1 MRILFL
7 TTELPWPLDGGGKL
21 RTYETLACLARF
33 AEVRVLSFSEDP
45 AAAAAASALEGAI
58 PGVAVLPP
66 ISHPIRIRRQPLA
79 LARAG
84 VNRLV
89 HHEPY
94 LVAKFRNRE
103 YGRLA
108 REEGRRFRPD
118 VVWCDH
124 LNVWPAAARA
134 RPGAALVLDEHNV
147 ESDLFRLAAGAGP
160 LPLRL
165 ASRVEGRVALAFERA
180 ALARADRVVA
190 ISGEDGKRLRELGGG
205 DRVVVR
211 LPSMGELPA
220 PRPAP
225 PPSDSIGFLG
235 TLSWPPNAEA
245 VAYLAREVAPALS
258 RRGAKVRIAIGGK
271 GLPPGIAAQ
280 ARDAG
285 LSVCGWIDD
294 AEGWF
299 RGIGAAVVPLRS
311 GSGIAMKL
319 LDAMRAGVPVVS
331 TSAGA
336 RGLAVRDGEELLLA
350 DGAEALADAILRL
363 ARDETLRQRLV
374 SSAYEY
380 LVRAHGRGAATTDYE
395 AIARGAIAR
404 RAVTGDRLGT

>member
-45 AAAAAASALEGAI
+45 APGASVSALEGAL
-58 PGVAVLPP
+58 PGVSVLPP
-66 ISHPIRIRRQPLA
+66 IPHAIRIRRQPLA

-89 HHEPY
+89 HREPY

-103 YGRLA
+103 YARIA
-108 REEGRRFRPD
+108 REEGRTFRPD

-124 LNVWPAAARA
+124 LNVWPAAVRA
-134 RPGAALVLDEHNV
+134 RPDAALVLDEHNV

-160 LPLRL
+160 LSLRL
-165 ASRVEGRVALAFERA
+165 ASRVEGRAALSFERA
-180 ALARADRVVA
+180 ALAKADRVVA
-190 ISGEDGKRLRELGGG
+190 ISGEDGRRLRELGGG

-220 PRPAP
+220 PRPP
-225 PPSDSIGFLG
+225 PAPSDSIGFLG

-245 VAYLAREVAPALS
+245 VAFLAREVAPALAS
-258 RRGAKVRIAIGGK
+258 RGASVRIGIGGK
-271 GLPPGIAAQ
+271 GLSPGIAAQ
-280 ARDAG
+280 VRDAG
-285 LSVCGWIDD
+285 LSMYGWVDD
-294 AEGWF
+294 AEAWF
-299 RGIGAAVVPLRS
+299 RGVGASIVPLRS

-336 RGLAVRDGEELLLA
+336 RGLGVRDGEELLLA
-350 DGAEALADAILRL
+350 DGAAALADAILRVC
-363 ARDETLRQRLV
+363 RDEPLRQRLV
-374 SSAYEY
+374 HNAHEY
-380 LVRAHGRGAATTDYE
+380 LVRAHGREAATADYE
-395 AIARGAIAR
+395 AIARGALGH
-404 RAVTGDRLGT
+404 RAAKEDRLGT